1 MRWREEYLEERLD
14 PQGILQ
20 SSTEQRYLYFSLQ
33 RLRASFSLNAEELHR
48 NTASADLDIF
58 L

>member
-1 MRWREEYLEERLD
+1 MGWREEYLEERPD
-14 PQGILQ
+14 PQSVLQ
-20 SSTEQRYLYFSLQ
+20 SSTEQRYLHFSLQ
-33 RLRASFSLNAEELHR
+33 RARVSFSLNAEELHR